1 MSKILEMKNIC
12 KSFPGVK
19 ALDGANLE
27 LNEGEAVVLMGENG
41 AGKSTLMKILT
52 GVYEKD
58 SGEILYF
65 GAPFVAK
72 NPKDAQEKGISIIY
86 QEFNLIPDLDVVE
99 NVFLSKEIKNKFGI
113 VNRKLMEE
121 KTRKILG
128 RLNLKI
134 NIDKKVSELT
144 VGEQQ
149 MVEIAKALNCET
161 KILVMDEPTAA
172 LTESETDELFR
183 VIKDLKKEKVGIV
196 YISHRME
203 ELKKVANSVLI
214 MRDGRYVDS
223 KRFEDTTID
232 EIIKLMVGR
241 ELKDQF
247 PIREKNI
254 GEEILGVKIK
264 NSRGGLSEFNVR
276 KGEVVA
282 LSGLMGAGRTELAK
296 SIFGADK
303 TFDLEIVL
311 EGEKLKISSP
321 IDAINNKIAYLTE
334 DRKKDGLLLNLSVE
348 DNIMVSNLG
357 LIKNSIGKLDF
368 IKSKDLCENY
378 VKSMSIKTPSL
389 QQEIKNLSGGNQQKA
404 ILARWLIQ
412 DKKVLIID
420 EPTRGIDVGAKR
432 EVYQLINN
440 LASIGA
446 GIIMISSELPE
457 VLGMSDRV
465 IVMHEK
471 KITGIL
477 ENKNLTQEHIMAYA
491 TGKEQII

>member
-1 MSKILEMKNIC
+1 MKKILEMKNIC

-113 VNRKLMEE
+113 VNRKAMEE
-121 KTRKILG
+121 ETKKILD

-134 NIDKKVSELT
+134 KIDTKVSELT

-183 VIKDLKKEKVGIV
+183 VIRDLKREKVGIV

-214 MRDGRYVDS
+214 MRDGKYVDL

-247 PIREKNI
+247 PIRDKNI
-254 GEEILGVKIK
+254 GEEMLGVKIK

-282 LSGLMGAGRTELAK
+282 LAGLMGAGRTELAK

-303 TFDLEIVL
+303 TFDLEVVL
-311 EGEKLKISSP
+311 EGKKLQILNP

-368 IKSKDLCENY
+368 KRSKDLCDNY

-440 LASIGA
+440 LTAIGA
-446 GIIMISSELPE
+446 GIIMVSSELPE

-477 ENKNLTQEHIMAYA
+477 ENKNLTQEDIMAYA